1 MAIPAMYVYCRRAG
15 TFTKPLFALS
25 RQAGKGLPRMNRLS
39 EILFKLAL
47 MAGAFCAAALLLR
60 DAMAI
65 SQHVPLDPN
74 EGWNAYHA
82 LAAMSGRPLYPHDMM
97 VNNYPPLS
105 FYIVGALGRSLGD
118 MILAGRL
125 VSLLSFVAVAMGL
138 AALVRQSDGT
148 PLQALLASLIFA
160 TALLITSDYVAMDD
174 PQLLGHAL
182 QIEALLLI
190 LRPQASIAL
199 AALLMMAGLFVKQN
213 LFVLPLA
220 VLLWLIWKDRNAAWR
235 FCLYAAGTGI
245 AGLAAAWIGL
255 GVFLPAEIASPRA
268 WSIGNLVLAAMRYGG
283 WALPPLLATA
293 WAGWRWRS
301 DPLIG
306 FCAIYALLSLAAGI
320 GFSAGDGVDANIFF
334 DLDIAMALMA
344 GLALSRLRP
353 QARGIFALVYAVPL
367 ALFLARDFR
376 DANFAYT
383 EGFARQGPLD
393 VAFLTIAPG
402 PALCESLALCYW
414 ADKPAEVDVFN
425 LAEASKTGA
434 RNEQVLIDALNRR
447 RYSAVQFASLDPFPL
462 GEKAR
467 AALLANYRVH
477 HIDDNGVFLR
487 PR

>member
-1 MAIPAMYVYCRRAG
+1 MSWGRLAFHGLVALATAG
-15 TFTKPLFALS
+15 
-25 RQAGKGLPRMNRLS
+25 
-39 EILFKLAL
+39 
-47 MAGAFCAAALLLR
+47 CAAALARIAVTIPL
-60 DAMAI
+60 
-65 SQHVPLDPN
+65 HVPFDPN

-82 LAAMSGRPLYPHDMM
+82 LAAMGGGPLYPHDMM

-190 LRPQASIAL
+190 LRPQPSTAP
-199 AALLMMAGLFVKQN
+199 AALLMAAGLFVKQN

-220 VLLWLIWKDRNAAWR
+220 VLLWLVWKDRRLAWR
-235 FCLYAAGTGI
+235 FCLYGLAAAI
-245 AGLAAAWIGL
+245 AGVAAAWIGL
-255 GVFLPAEIASPRA
+255 GVFMPAEIASPRA
-268 WSIGNLVLAAMRYGG
+268 WSIGNLTASVTRYGS

-293 WAGWRWRS
+293 WAGWRWRT

-306 FCAIYALLSLAAGI
+306 FCAIYALLSLIAGI

-344 GLALSRLRP
+344 GLAVSRLQP
-353 QARGIFALVYAVPL
+353 TARGIFALVYALPL

-376 DANFAYT
+376 DANFPYT

-402 PALCESLALCYW
+402 PALCENLALCYW
-414 ADKPAEVDVFN
+414 ADKQADVDVFN
-425 LAEASKTGA
+425 LGQALKTGA
-434 RNEQVLIDALNRR
+434 RNEQVLTDALNQR
-447 RYSAVQFASLDPFPL
+447 RYGAVQFDSLDPFPL